1 MKLTIIAT
9 LIKLNLNPQKYG
21 DELYSEALG
30 IFMNR
35 IARGY

>member
-9 LIKLNLNPQKYG
+9 LIKLNINPQRYG
-21 DELYSEALG
+21 DDLYAEALG
-30 IFMNR
+30 IFMKR